1 MEQIDLLKRQRERL
15 KEDIVAQMDFFLIGT
30 VGKSPSMTG
39 HSLTTKVKGKTVTV
53 YVRKQIAEK
62 AKEMTKRYK
71 MMWLLIQKLSKIN
84 WEILKEENK

>member
-30 VGKSPSMTG
+30 VGKSPTMTG

-53 YVRKQIAEK
+53 YVRKQIVEK

-71 MMWLLIQKLSKIN
+71 MMWLLMQKLSKIN
-84 WEILKEENK
+84 WDILKLENE

>member
-15 KEDIVAQMDFFLIGT
+15 KEDIAAQMDFFLIGT
-30 VGKSPSMTG
+30 VAKSPSMTG

-53 YVRKQIAEK
+53 YVRKQIVEK

-71 MMWLLIQKLSKIN
+71 MMWLLMQKLSKIN
-84 WEILKEENK
+84 WDILKLENE

>member
-1 MEQIDLLKRQRERL
+1 VEQIDLLKRQRERI

-30 VGKSPSMTG
+30 VGKSPTMTG

-53 YVRKQIAEK
+53 YVRKQIVEK

-84 WEILKEENK
+84 WEILKLENE